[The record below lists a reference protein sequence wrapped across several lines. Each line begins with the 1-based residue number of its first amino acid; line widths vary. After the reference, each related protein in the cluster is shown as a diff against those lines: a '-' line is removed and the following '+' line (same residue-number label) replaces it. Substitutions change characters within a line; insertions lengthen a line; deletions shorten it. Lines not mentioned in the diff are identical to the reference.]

1 MKAGDSKAIS
11 HIWQLAHLKHYFG
24 LDLATKSVDLSHAPS
39 SVDQQ
44 NFPTEDGGA
53 FSTKRPSVA
62 EICSKP
68 LTQMSS

>member
-1 MKAGDSKAIS
+1 MKTGDSKAIS

-24 LDLATKSVDLSHAPS
+24 LDLATKSLDLSHAPS
-39 SVDQQ
+39 IVDQQ

-53 FSTKRPSVA
+53 FPKRPSVA
-62 EICSKP
+62 EVCSKP